1 MLAESII
8 VDVAISRDEWLRVY
22 KGDALRARGV
32 ARDGRSVVFPVG
44 ILQRFMD
51 HDGVY
56 GSFVITYDGE
66 GKFHS
71 IQKIGS
77 LPKST
82 PSTQLQ

>member
-1 MLAESII
+1 MAAESII

-22 KGDALRARGV
+22 EGSAFRARGV

-44 ILQRFMD
+44 ILHPFMD

-56 GSFVITYDGE
+56 GSFAITYDNE

-71 IQKIGS
+71 IHKIGS